1 MIKLSLLTIAL
12 FGSMSAN
19 ASYTYMTTIDAN
31 IVFVKPQTDESMC
44 QASSRYIKDYAK
56 GLGVNIEVGAGY
68 SDSVCNV
75 DIYNIS
81 SFANV
86 SQLANVGNYVKS
98 LKAENYTMSSVVYG
112 LNDGS
117 GQPLLWGDTV
127 YADLLWNLR

>member
-12 FGSMSAN
+12 FTSMSAN
-19 ASYTYMTTIDAN
+19 ASFVYMTKIDAN
-31 IVFVKPQTDESMC
+31 IIFVKPQSDESMC

-56 GLGVNIEVGAGY
+56 GLGVSIDVGAGY
-68 SDSVCNV
+68 SGNVCNV

-86 SQLANVGNYVKS
+86 GQLTSVGNYVKS

-112 LNDGS
+112 FPS
-117 GQPLLWGDTV
+117 GGGQALLFNGGN
-127 YADLLWNLR
+127 YADFLWSQR

>member
-1 MIKLSLLTIAL
+1 MIKLSILTIAL
-12 FGSMSAN
+12 FASMSAN

-68 SDSVCNV
+68 SDNVCNV

>member
-1 MIKLSLLTIAL
+1 MIKLSILTIAL
-12 FGSMSAN
+12 FASMSAN

-44 QASSRYIKDYAK
+44 QASSRYIQDYAK
-56 GLGVNIEVGAGY
+56 SLNVNIQVGAGF
-68 SDSVCNV
+68 SGNVCNV

-86 SQLANVGNYVKS
+86 GQLTSVGNYVKS

-112 LNDGS
+112 LNDGT
-117 GQPLLWGDTV
+117 GQPLLFNGTV
-127 YADLLWNLR
+127 YADMLWNMR

>member
-1 MIKLSLLTIAL
+1 MIKLSILTIAL
-12 FGSMSAN
+12 FASMSAN
-19 ASYTYMTTIDAN
+19 ASFTYMTTIDAN

-44 QASSRYIKDYAK
+44 QASSRYIKDYAL
-56 GLGVNIEVGAGY
+56 GLGVNIDVGAGY
-68 SDSVCNV
+68 SDNVCNV

-86 SQLANVGNYVKS
+86 GQLANVGNYVKS

-112 LNDGS
+112 LNDRS